1 MPRTRKWGQ
10 SRRRVF
16 TADERVGY
24 VRRARQLI
32 QSQGWTIAAAAAE
45 LGLGE
50 STLSNW
56 LRRSSAS
63 QFLPVAIMADS
74 VVDGECVP
82 VSQRPVLVAPG
93 GYRVEGLDVDGL
105 AELLRRLS

>member
-10 SRRRVF
+10 SRRQVF
-16 TADERVGY
+16 TAEERAEY
-24 VRRARQLI
+24 VRRARDLI
-32 QSQGWTIAAAAAE
+32 RSRGWTIAATAAE
-45 LGLGE
+45 LGIGE

-56 LRRSSAS
+56 FRRVAAAE
-63 QFLPVAIMADS
+63 FLPVAIVS
-74 VVDGECVP
+74 EEVVDGECVP

-93 GYRVEGLDVDGL
+93 GYRVEGLDVDGM